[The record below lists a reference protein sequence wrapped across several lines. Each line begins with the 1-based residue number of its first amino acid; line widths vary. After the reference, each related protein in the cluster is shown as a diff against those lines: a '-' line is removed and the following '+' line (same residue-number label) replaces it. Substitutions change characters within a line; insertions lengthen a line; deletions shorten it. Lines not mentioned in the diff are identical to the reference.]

1 MRSAGKSPSKRAR
14 NLNPGVETAP
24 SPAAKPLALK
34 HALAIAALIGLAFCA
49 YSNSFDAPL
58 LVDNDPIIL
67 KDPRIRT
74 LTSGHIHRIFTEQY
88 WPLAM
93 AGLYRPLT
101 TLSYL
106 FNYAVLGN
114 GANPAGYHWVNLILH
129 SVNIGL
135 VYALGFVIFE
145 QIPAAFL
152 MAALWGIQPVLAES
166 VTNVVGRA
174 DILAAFS
181 VLAAL
186 LSHRKAVAASGGR
199 RSETWSG
206 QAFRT

>member
-1 MRSAGKSPSKRAR
+1 MRSAVKSLSKRAKT
-14 NLNPGVETAP
+14 LTP
-24 SPAAKPLALK
+24 SGEDTSSPLVKPQTMK
-34 HALAIAALIGLAFCA
+34 HALLLAAIIGLTFCA

-114 GANPAGYHWVNLILH
+114 GPSPVGYHWVNLILH

-135 VYALGFVIFE
+135 VY
-145 QIPAAFL
+145 
-152 MAALWGIQPVLAES
+152 
-166 VTNVVGRA
+166 
-174 DILAAFS
+174 
-181 VLAAL
+181 
-186 LSHRKAVAASGGR
+186 
-199 RSETWSG
+199 
-206 QAFRT
+206 